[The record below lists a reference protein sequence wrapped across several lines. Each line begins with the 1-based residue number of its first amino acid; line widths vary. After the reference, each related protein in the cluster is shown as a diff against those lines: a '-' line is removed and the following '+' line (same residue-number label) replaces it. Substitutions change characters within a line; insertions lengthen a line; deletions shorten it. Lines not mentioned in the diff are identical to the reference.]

1 MSEAKK
7 LSAKALVGIIREEQA
22 KFKLREA
29 KKGKK
34 LGDVEKE
41 AKKTKEV
48 DAGEEADTLVKHVDH
63 AKGLK
68 EFQAFKKIKEEER
81 KLVARL
87 KELQDSKRK
96 VLRGL

>member
-29 KKGKK
+29 KKGK

-48 DAGEEADTLVKHVDH
+48 DAGEEADTLAKHVDH

-68 EFQAFKKIKEEER
+68 EFQTFKKIKEEER

-87 KELQDSKRK
+87 KELQDSKRR